1 MQPDWEQTRA
11 LVRRLRWTV
20 IEPLARRP
28 NGDERSRLVGPG
40 VEFASVR
47 EYQPGDDVRCID
59 WNLTA
64 RLNTPYVREAQAE
77 GALDVWLAVDVS
89 GSVDWGTAECLKRY
103 RAVELAAVTGQL
115 LGRHANRLGLLLF
128 ADRPVGLIP
137 PGQGRMHLDRLI
149 STLRLHPR
157 SAARGATD
165 LTGALEHLDR
175 LARRTG
181 WISRGRQ
188 GTACAARRHSSRCCA
203 RWPAADQACVA
214 IFRRLFSC
222 SAWGR
227 CWSVWHDRRWSWRC
241 RATRPA

>member
-11 LVRRLRWTV
+11 LLRRLRWTV

-47 EYQPGDDVRCID
+47 EYQPGDDVRRID
-59 WNLTA
+59 WSLTA
-64 RLNTPYVREAQAE
+64 RLNSPYVREAQAE

-103 RAVELAAVTGQL
+103 RAIELAAVTGQL

-137 PGQGRMHLDRLI
+137 PGQGRMHLDRL
-149 STLRLHPR
+149 
-157 SAARGATD
+157 
-165 LTGALEHLDR
+165 
-175 LARRTG
+175 
-181 WISRGRQ
+181 
-188 GTACAARRHSSRCCA
+188 
-203 RWPAADQACVA
+203 AADAACRADGTVA
-214 IFRRLFSC
+214 RQE
-222 SAWGR
+222 
-227 CWSVWHDRRWSWRC
+227 VWHAAIEVQVMGWCTGCSDDARSGGRRDGPAWSRWR
-241 RATRPA
+241 